1 MGPLEVNFGKGE
13 CTLCLVVLVLLIP
26 ADVGRAQAPKPTDDS
41 LVSMQREVGAL
52 RAKISSLNSW
62 LGWLWCSGGD
72 SKHAKYAEHQSCHY
86 CLYRKRREFNDAFAR
101 CRMRRSDLVS
111 IHNKAEEKFITATF
125 GGSYWIGAR
134 DHFVEGDWQWT
145 DGSPF
150 RFSSWMAGEPTN
162 NVTHGKENC
171 VAGFG
176 AGWADD
182 PCTMKRSYICKICPW
197 PPVIAAL
204 VMFPLSFL
212 DFSFSLYPF
221 FHFFRISQATA
232 SQSSADGQLQFAKS
246 ISTATKPVHP

>member
-41 LVSMQREVGAL
+41 LVSMQTEVAAL

-86 CLYRKRREFNDAFAR
+86 CLYRKRRAFNDAFAR

-171 VAGFG
+171 AAGFG

-182 PCTMKRSYICKICPW
+182 PCTMKRSYICKICP
-197 PPVIAAL
+197 
-204 VMFPLSFL
+204 
-212 DFSFSLYPF
+212 
-221 FHFFRISQATA
+221 
-232 SQSSADGQLQFAKS
+232 
-246 ISTATKPVHP
+246 